1 MIIKIKFK
9 ILTVELSWKLHILV
23 TPFRG
28 LFVLSVFDSQT
39 QSWEQQ
45 FFLAEKDQNKALL
58 VLFIILRFE
67 HFKG

>member
-39 QSWEQQ
+39 QS
-45 FFLAEKDQNKALL
+45 
-58 VLFIILRFE
+58 
-67 HFKG
+67 